1 MSTKSNGRGST
12 FRAQSWPCLRLDLV
26 TTSASGPREE
36 WRGHKSNRQTKHAQE
51 HFHLV
56 PANAYAPRATT

>member
-26 TTSASGPREE
+26 TTTSSGPREE
-36 WRGHKSNRQTKHAQE
+36 WRGHKSNRQNKQAQE
-51 HFHLV
+51 HFQMI